1 MSHIRRKHIVTFSL
15 TVVLTTLAAA
25 LVHAHAQNV
34 RPWFLAAVAGG
45 IVATVCAAC
54 AITVDIHSQE
64 IADSEARA
72 MEMIRSSHKKTR
84 QMIREELR
92 AGLMQAAADA
102 VDTYQARTLA
112 RTIDGLDAR
121 AAVTPLRRT

>member
-1 MSHIRRKHIVTFSL
+1 MSHIRGKHIVAFSL
-15 TVVLTTLAAA
+15 TVVLTILTAA
-25 LVHAHAQNV
+25 LVHAHNAQ
-34 RPWFLAAVAGG
+34 PWFLAALAGG

-72 MEMIRSSHKKTR
+72 MKMIRSCHKKTR
-84 QMIREELR
+84 QMIREEIR
-92 AGLMQAAADA
+92 AGLMKAAADA
-102 VDTYQARTLA
+102 VDSYQARTLA

-121 AAVTPLRRT
+121 AAVTPLRRP